1 MPVNIKMPQKAPTS
15 TEMTQTSIF
24 CSYGTK
30 FNLTILFYIYIIYL
44 YSVSVWE
51 VDIVK
56 NILVVEDDR
65 IQAVG
70 LKKMISTY
78 YTDASVL
85 VAFDSDEAAKI
96 YEEYLIDLF
105 ILDVNLSD
113 SDNST
118 DGIDI
123 GISLRKI
130 KEYQTTPIIYITSY
144 RDKIYR
150 AVNDA
155 HCYKFLEKPY
165 TAEELFD
172 TLREI
177 DKLKHSS
184 LYTLTVKDNRGGIHK
199 IPLEDIL
206 VISSERHTIKVCSA
220 TRNFYTK
227 DMTLKE
233 YLDILPT
240 NFIRIHKSYI
250 VNLNYV
256 NTYDKTTR
264 TISVNG
270 QLILTVGKSYMHNF
284 DKMMES

>member
-1 MPVNIKMPQKAPTS
+1 M
-15 TEMTQTSIF
+15 
-24 CSYGTK
+24 
-30 FNLTILFYIYIIYL
+30 
-44 YSVSVWE
+44 
-51 VDIVK
+51 K
-56 NILVVEDDR
+56 NILVVEDDK
-65 IQAVG
+65 IQAAG
-70 LKKMISTY
+70 LKKMISIY
-78 YTDASVL
+78 YPDTSIF
-85 VAFDSDEAAKI
+85 VAFDSEAAARMYK
-96 YEEYLIDLF
+96 ENLIDLF

-130 KEYQTTPIIYITSY
+130 KDYQTTPIIYITSY
-144 RDKIYR
+144 RDKIYS

-184 LYTLTVKDNRGGIHK
+184 LYALTIKDNRGGIHK

-206 VISSERHTIKVCSA
+206 VISSERHTVKVCSA

-233 YLDILPT
+233 CLDILPIH
-240 NFIRIHKSYI
+240 FVQIHKSHI
-250 VNLNYV
+250 VNLNYIK
-256 NTYDKTTR
+256 NYDKTTR

-270 QLILTVGKSYMHNF
+270 QLVLTVGKSYKHNF